1 MDRGS
6 SQRAQRPS
14 QETPGKV
21 IWLSAKTVS
30 RRRCSKKKKPGLGGK
45 PGFTLASS
53 AAGIAEAGTRHAL
66 KTNFYQRNLV
76 PALSRVFLLGEAMN
90 DLESG
95 YSLAPCRDTQ
105 PLQEEETPAP
115 ATVYSRRETH
125 ENYDGVVSRE
135 GDLRIVNCSNDIQ
148 WIAQRLTGGRWRNK
162 SFHRTRRSL
171 VQHYGSLEIIMS
183 LPEHH
188 DGFVEVTPRCKLCG
202 RIKSQS
208 TGGLPSH
215 LFCLA
220 LPAGFINFTDNTQEQ
235 PNYAR

>member
-1 MDRGS
+1 
-6 SQRAQRPS
+6 
-14 QETPGKV
+14 V
-21 IWLSAKTVS
+21 I
-30 RRRCSKKKKPGLGGK
+30 
-45 PGFTLASS
+45 
-53 AAGIAEAGTRHAL
+53 
-66 KTNFYQRNLV
+66 
-76 PALSRVFLLGEAMN
+76 
-90 DLESG
+90 
-95 YSLAPCRDTQ
+95 CRD
-105 PLQEEETPAP
+105 
-115 ATVYSRRETH
+115 
-125 ENYDGVVSRE
+125 
-135 GDLRIVNCSNDIQ
+135 GDLRIVNCRDDIQ
-148 WIAQRLTGGRWRNK
+148 WIVQRLTGGRWRNK